1 MNKAMFRKII
11 LLFSFLIIKTCH
23 GQCSKEEY
31 KKCVILADPL
41 LKDSL
46 LIYPDNLKDID
57 RVCRTWSQFVDCI
70 KRYTDLCF
78 TENKRKEFNKA
89 VESPVDLVHQMCTST
104 DYQNDY
110 LKHAPCMR
118 ATLTDDSHCGRH
130 YRHLVSQVFGEP
142 ATPALCC
149 SLFRFR
155 ECLLDQTQR
164 SCNKDAY
171 PFAKQILDK
180 AMGFLQDQCSSYKPD
195 QIDCPGTDFYTGSG
209 NRMTQSWTDLNTA
222 RISPDMNVWPDE
234 RRTTM
239 RKYDWITNSWTAPS
253 PDSQSE
259 NSENSRTGYSRGLN
273 WDPSTDLVSWKIS
286 GGLQT
291 EASWNPTV
299 KVTTTGNMLIDE
311 PNQQGLSNE
320 NSGSRSKYSQTFYC
334 TIFLVLFYFN
344 YRH

>member
-1 MNKAMFRKII
+1 MKNHIRAK
-11 LLFSFLIIKTCH
+11 
-23 GQCSKEEY
+23 KERIDLT
-31 KKCVILADPL
+31 KFNI
-41 LKDSL
+41 SL
-46 LIYPDNLKDID
+46 QENSQLPAQINIVVYFN
-57 RVCRTWSQFVDCI
+57 CR
-70 KRYTDLCF
+70 
-78 TENKRKEFNKA
+78 
-89 VESPVDLVHQMCTST
+89 
-104 DYQNDY
+104 
-110 LKHAPCMR
+110 
-118 ATLTDDSHCGRH
+118 
-130 YRHLVSQVFGEP
+130 
-142 ATPALCC
+142 
-149 SLFRFR
+149 
-155 ECLLDQTQR
+155 
-164 SCNKDAY
+164 
-171 PFAKQILDK
+171 
-180 AMGFLQDQCSSYKPD
+180 PD

-234 RRTTM
+234 RSNYYIYFQIYIYIISFNTFLNKNKNRKTSSLLKFPHYNLIAIILFVGTTM